1 MGYWKTWLYATGNIN
16 TRYARTL
23 DIDSISGVS
32 EFLAASGGFEGLAF
46 RSVTT
51 SCVVII

>member
-1 MGYWKTWLYATGNIN
+1 MGYWKTWIYAKGNIN

-23 DIDSISGVS
+23 DIDSIYAVS
-32 EFLAASGGFEGLAF
+32 EYLSGSGGFEGLAF
-46 RSVTT
+46 RSLDT